1 MHHESAGLAAMTTI
15 IAISNQKGGV
25 AKTTTSVNLAACLG
39 AAGHRTL
46 LVDLDP
52 QSNASSACGINPNK
66 LEASIYDALVDEVK
80 PPVISLQET
89 IPNVSVVPSTM
100 DLAGAELVL
109 MDQEQRE
116 SALKRALGHF
126 DSEFEY
132 ILIDCPPSLG
142 LLTLNAM
149 VASDFVIIPVQAEY
163 FALEGL
169 SRMMQTIQRVTK
181 SLNPKLKIMGIL
193 PTLFD
198 SRTNLAFQ
206 VLEELRKAFPEKI
219 FSCLIS
225 RSVRLSEAPS
235 FGKPIIYYDPRSSG
249 AEQYQKLCQEVLNVV
264 QKTSLRAGA

>member
-1 MHHESAGLAAMTTI
+1 MTHI

-39 AAGHRTL
+39 AKGHRTL

-66 LEASIYDALVDEVK
+66 LEASIFDALVDEVQ
-80 PPVISLQET
+80 PPVISLHET
-89 IPNVSVVPSTM
+89 IPNLSVVPSTM
-100 DLAGAELVL
+100 DLAGAELML
-109 MDQEQRE
+109 MEAEERE
-116 SALKRALGHF
+116 SALKKALAALESDF
-126 DSEFEY
+126 DY

-142 LLTLNAM
+142 LLTLNAL
-149 VASDFVIIPVQAEY
+149 VASDWVIIPVQAEY

-169 SRMMQTIQRVTK
+169 SRMVQTIQRVSK
-181 SLNPKLKIMGIL
+181 GLNPKLQIMGLL

-198 SRTNLAFQ
+198 SRTNLSFQ
-206 VLEELRKAFPEKI
+206 VLEELRKAFPEKL

-249 AEQYQKLCQEVLNVV
+249 AEQYHKLCQEVLHVA
-264 QKTSLRAGA
+264 QKASLGPGA